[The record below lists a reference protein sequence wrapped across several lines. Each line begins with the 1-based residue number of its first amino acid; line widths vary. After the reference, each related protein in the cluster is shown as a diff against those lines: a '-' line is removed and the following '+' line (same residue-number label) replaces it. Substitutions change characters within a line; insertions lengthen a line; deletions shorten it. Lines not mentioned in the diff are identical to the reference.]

1 MRAYKAFNAN
11 LQATMGRRGKFQF
24 APGGTYEE
32 KECKC
37 ARNGFHC
44 AENPLCTMEY
54 YPEKDAR
61 FFIVEAGG
69 EINQDGKGSRISCTR
84 IALIKEISRIQLA
97 AHACLYIQRYPKRDT
112 ESSHVQRDKGMCR
125 WEGDFLIVRGKS
137 PMAAGKKGT
146 YLFLVQEYKNSSE
159 IKGIY
164 PLYIDGDEYL
174 SDTWYGLQE
183 GEICTKKNSDS

>member
-11 LQATMGRRGKFQF
+11 LQATMGRRDKFQF
-24 APGGTYEE
+24 VPGGTYEE

-44 AENPLCTMEY
+44 AENPLCILKY

-69 EINQDGKGSRISCTR
+69 EINQDGKDSRISCTR
-84 IALIKEISRIQLA
+84 ITLIKEINRIQLA
-97 AHACLYIQRYPKRDT
+97 AHACLYIQRYPNRDM
-112 ESSHVQRDKGMCR
+112 EGSHVQRDKGMCR
-125 WEGDFLIVRGKS
+125 WEGNFLIVRGKS

-174 SDTWYGLQE
+174 PETWYGLKE